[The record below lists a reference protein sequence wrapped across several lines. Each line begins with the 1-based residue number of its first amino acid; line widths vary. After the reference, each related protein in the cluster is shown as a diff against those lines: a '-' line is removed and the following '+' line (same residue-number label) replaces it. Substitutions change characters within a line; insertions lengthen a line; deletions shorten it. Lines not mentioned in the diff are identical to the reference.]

1 MKINVRVFGELSET
15 TGKKHTIELQEGAN
29 VKNLTNKIG
38 EKIGQQ
44 RQGYLGNYKV
54 GGKELAI
61 LINGKN
67 VELIEGLQ
75 TPLVDG
81 DEVVLLIY
89 TMGG

>member
-29 VKNLTNKIG
+29 VKTLTNKIG
-38 EKIGQQ
+38 KKIGQQ

-75 TPLVDG
+75 TPLKDG

>member
-1 MKINVRVFGELSET
+1 MKIYVRVFGELSET
-15 TGKKHTIELQEGAN
+15 TGKKHIIELQEGAN

-44 RQGYLGNYKV
+44 RQGYLGDYKV

-75 TPLVDG
+75 SPLVDG

>member
-29 VKNLTNKIG
+29 VKKLTNKIG